1 MPKDCRLKISVL
13 EDIWDIL
20 LVGCV
25 SLSADGGTWAQSNE
39 LTSEF
44 LGYADQELWG
54 KSLSQVTAPSD
65 WELEAVLMQRIVA
78 GYDDSYT
85 LAKQFITRD
94 GRHRW
99 ARVQANK
106 VVPQDGNPFLM
117 YQIIPG
123 EIEVQAPAEPVTL
136 PDETRSSSPLIGFI
150 KSHWKTL
157 LWLVGTLVMGVA
169 KGYHTVET
177 WRMEQERQVEALT
190 DDVRQINANIELL
203 IKNLDK

>member
-1 MPKDCRLKISVL
+1 MSEHGRLKISAL

-54 KSLSQVTAPSD
+54 KPLSQVTAPSD
-65 WELEAVLMQRIVA
+65 WELEKVLMQRILA
-78 GYDDSYT
+78 GHDDSYT
-85 LAKQFITRD
+85 IAKQFITRD

-106 VVPQDGNPFLM
+106 VVPQEGHPFLM

-123 EIEVQAPAEPVTL
+123 EIEVQVPAEPTRTL
-136 PDETRSSSPLIGFI
+136 AEAKAKSPLLVFV
-150 KSHWKTL
+150 KSNWKTL

-169 KGYHTVET
+169 KAYHSVET
-177 WRMEQERQVEALT
+177 WRLHQERQVESLT
-190 DDVRQINANIELL
+190 EDVRQISSNVEIL

>member
-1 MPKDCRLKISVL
+1 MSEACRLKISVL

-54 KSLSQVTAPSD
+54 KSLSQVTSPSD
-65 WELEAVLMQRIVA
+65 WELEKVLMQRIVA
-78 GYDDSYT
+78 GYDNSYT

-106 VVPQDGNPFLM
+106 VVPQDGRPFLM

-123 EIEVQAPAEPVTL
+123 EIEVQAPTEPAPAATEVGS
-136 PDETRSSSPLIGFI
+136 PSPLIKFI
-150 KSHWKTL
+150 KSNWKTL

-169 KGYHTVET
+169 KGYHSIET
-177 WRMEQERQVEALT
+177 WRLGQERQVEVLT
-190 DDVRQINANIELL
+190 EDVRQINSNIETL